1 MDDIQIQ
8 EEKNVDISDSM
19 LIVAFPTVGLVS
31 TIAGQYIIDSF
42 KLEKIGVI
50 SSRYFMPAAVIHNS
64 VPSPPVRIY
73 SGKKTCAGDACSQ
86 LVVIISEFM
95 PPADLVQPLVDKI
108 IDWAETKHCKI
119 VLTLEGMHASGEK
132 TSRTFGVAT
141 TEKMKVLLKEYG
153 IDEIKEGM
161 IAGDSGVLLYRGAQL
176 QRDIICLI
184 AEAHAAYPDS
194 RAAGKLLEALD
205 KLLPG
210 MKIDPEPLYK
220 QANEIE
226 QRIRSFISASKPTA
240 PQTSP
245 IPSSMYE

>member
-8 EEKNVDISDSM
+8 EEKTVDLTDSM
-19 LIVAFPTVGLVS
+19 LVVAFPTVGLVS
-31 TIAGQYIIDSF
+31 TIVGQYVIDSF

-50 SSRYFMPAAVIHNS
+50 TSRYFMPAAVIHNA

-73 SGKKTCAGDACSQ
+73 AGQKVCAGETCNQ

-95 PPADLVQPLVDKI
+95 PPADLIQPLVDTILDWAKEKRCKI
-108 IDWAETKHCKI
+108 I
-119 VLTLEGMHASGEK
+119 LTLEGMHITGDK
-132 TSRTFGVAT
+132 PPRTFGLAT
-141 TEKMKVLLKEYG
+141 TDKMKALLKQYA

-176 QRDIICLI
+176 QRDVLCLI
-184 AEAHAAYPDS
+184 AEAHASYPDS

-220 QANEIE
+220 QASEIE

-240 PQTSP
+240 PQAPP